1 MIVSFLLSPGAKG
14 AGLPQ
19 PELGRGLVIVPLP
32 AIPLSGCSG
41 KLQLLTSN
49 KTKERMPIKAR
60 QIFISP
66 SLFYRLKFC
75 NRTKPG
81 TNLLSADDRSL
92 LAAHHKDFESLMHN
106 TFFFKERLSPP

>member
-19 PELGRGLVIVPLP
+19 PELGRGFVIVPLP

-49 KTKERMPIKAR
+49 KTKEKMPIKAR
-60 QIFISP
+60 RFFINQ
-66 SLFYRLKFC
+66 SLSYRLKFC
-75 NRTKPG
+75 NRTNL
-81 TNLLSADDRSL
+81 NLLPVDDRSL
-92 LAAHHKDFESLMHN
+92 YAPHHKEFEAISLI
-106 TFFFKERLSPP
+106 PP